1 MSKDLVNVVI
11 LSAYFLLLFGGAEVL
26 FYYFKWKAE
35 HTRKVVHFG
44 TGILTF
50 LFPIMLSHHL
60 WVLLLCASFAVLLL
74 MSMKFNFLNS
84 INGVDRITWGS
95 LCFPLSVY
103 LCFAAKVYFQQDLL
117 FYLPMLI
124 LAISDPAAALIGK
137 ASGWRPYQVW
147 GQTKTWAGSMA
158 FFVSAFCL
166 TFGFHRFFQHHSGI
180 DALMFALFVG
190 IFSALTEAF
199 STKGWDNLSIP
210 MSVILFEWLLDKFL

>member
-1 MSKDLVNVVI
+1 MSKDLVNVLI
-11 LSAYFLLLFGGAEVL
+11 LTAYFLLLFGGAEVL

-50 LFPIMLSHHL
+50 LFPVMLSHHL
-60 WVLLLCASFAVLLL
+60 WVLLLCSSFAILL
-74 MSMKFNFLNS
+74 MTSMKFNFLKS

-103 LCFAAKVYFQQDLL
+103 LCFVAKVYFDEDLL

-137 ASGWRPYQVW
+137 ATGWRPYQVW
-147 GQTKTWAGSMA
+147 GQTKTWAGSLA

-166 TFGFHRFFQHHSGI
+166 TFGFHFMLQHESLN
-180 DALMFALFVG
+180 DAFLLALSIG
-190 IFSALTEAF
+190 IFTSFTEAI

-210 MSVILFEWLLDKFL
+210 MSVILIEFLFSKFF